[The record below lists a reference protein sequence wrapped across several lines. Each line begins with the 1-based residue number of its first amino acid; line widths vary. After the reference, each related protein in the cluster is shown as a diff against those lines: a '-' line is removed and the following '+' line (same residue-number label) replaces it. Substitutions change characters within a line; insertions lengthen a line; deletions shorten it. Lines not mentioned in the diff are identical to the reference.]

1 MDSTASAPSP
11 GNGSL
16 EDVAR
21 RAIAAYRSAQA
32 EIERLRERVASLE
45 RELEGAGHDRVVVHL
60 EAVPDLLEAEP
71 DLEEV
76 RDVEFEAGLHSVE
89 ELELADEG
97 VRLAARRRSMREIER
112 RLGKLGTAAANR

>member
-1 MDSTASAPSP
+1 MDSTASAPSRGDSP
-11 GNGSL
+11 L

-45 RELEGAGHDRVVVHL
+45 HELEGAGRDRVVHL
-60 EAVPDLLEAEP
+60 EAVPDLEGEP
-71 DLEEV
+71 DVEPV

-112 RLGKLGTAAANR
+112 RLGKLGNAAANR